1 MKDNWTSIVDALT
14 DRAEDLGWSS
24 HVTAE
29 DSSIEFSQETPAGE
43 DFSFCVSGNT
53 LEEIVAAIREY
64 ADDFDM
70 EDHVKMWLDAK
81 DSGMSGVPSVVELVE
96 DAQAIQEMLNT
107 LAWDDELCGNQRGKI
122 MDSFTLRNKIEEAKA
137 EYQEDGGPDWRWT
150 DEGLPYAIMDYHGS
164 KGSVMDFTEDDWH
177 VCKENGF
184 SIEEVCRLCDELWH
198 IDEVESLSRY
208 MEVRMGNWKDNNGG
222 INGEIKDEDVP
233 QDVVNDF
240 MADFYKWRKELLPVV
255 LGIYQND

>member
-53 LEEIVAAIREY
+53 LEEIVAAIREC

-81 DSGMSGVPSVVELVE
+81 DSGMSGVPSVVALVE
-96 DAQAIQEMLNT
+96 DAQAIQKMLNT

-137 EYQEDGGPDWRWT
+137 EYQKRYNNPDWRWT
-150 DEGLPYAIMDYHGS
+150 SEGMSYVIQDYHSS
-164 KGSVMDFTEDDWH
+164 KGSVMDFIEDDWK
-177 VCKENGF
+177 VCKEYGWMLD
-184 SIEEVCRLCDELWH
+184 EVCMLCNERRFCADVDNLESY
-198 IDEVESLSRY
+198 IQAVRSDDIEAGVENEFLKLSC
-208 MEVRMGNWKDNNGG
+208 
-222 INGEIKDEDVP
+222 EDAIALVE
-233 QDVVNDF
+233 
-240 MADFYKWRKELLPVV
+240 DFYKWRKELLPVV